1 MPRDVHS
8 YSSLA
13 TLASCAEKF
22 RLAYVEEIEPPGV
35 NLPQV
40 AGTAFDAALNRLYVS
55 GWDEAEAIAALEA
68 AWGDIRPP
76 LGAKHGHLTLDFLR
90 ERVRTYMREREARPT
105 LMETG
110 EVLTGFSGVMHA
122 FEWADAAGRVVRVRG
137 IPDFA
142 IRDTSGR
149 IFVVDLKTTSAWISD
164 WWMTQFRIGHQLR
177 IYAAMVETLTGEQV
191 AGGLINAVYVG
202 EKALDPPEA
211 WTRRKSAPSRLE
223 RIDITRGQIEEAHEW
238 VRGVLALERMCE
250 AEDLWPR
257 NERACGDYGGCE
269 FLDLCTAPSAMV
281 RKARMMTAF
290 RRKTS
295 REEAA

>member
-1 MPRDVHS
+1 
-8 YSSLA
+8 
-13 TLASCAEKF
+13 
-22 RLAYVEEIEPPGV
+22 
-35 NLPQV
+35 
-40 AGTAFDAALNRLYVS
+40 
-55 GWDEAEAIAALEA
+55 
-68 AWGDIRPP
+68 
-76 LGAKHGHLTLDFLR
+76 
-90 ERVRTYMREREARPT
+90 
-105 LMETG
+105 
-110 EVLTGFSGVMHA
+110 MHA

-164 WWMTQFRIGHQLR
+164 WSMTQFRIGHQLR
-177 IYAAMVETLTGEQV
+177 IYAAMVETLTGETV